1 MKKEKKVRQYRSR
14 QGRCDKQ
21 YQSSMAAF
29 TIAIVGIVFTLIL
42 NMFI

>member
-1 MKKEKKVRQYRSR
+1 MKKEKKIRQYRSR

-21 YQSSMAAF
+21 YESSLTVFAIAF
-29 TIAIVGIVFTLIL
+29 GGIIFTLIL